1 MNTKENAGENTASQG
16 CTDKQ
21 EYFVKSVQELLKIAL
36 DNNDLRHQVAQHDK
50 RLTAHDSRIMVVEVA
65 QLDSKEA
72 VESLRSFF
80 LNQNMT
86 IVDSVGDLKSSVDA
100 MMAHVTPMVKREEK
114 LKAFI
119 LKWSLPTIFILLS
132 IIFFGGYAA
141 TLGQFVKAV
150 IG

>member
-21 EYFVKSVQELLKIAL
+21 EVFVKSVQELLKIAL

-50 RLTAHDSRIMVVEVA
+50 RLTAHDSRFMAIEVA

-86 IVDSVGDLKSSVDA
+86 IVDSVGELKTSVDA
-100 MMAHVTPMVKREEK
+100 MMAHVTPMVNREER

>member
-1 MNTKENAGENTASQG
+1 MNTKENAGESTANPG

-21 EYFVKSVQELLKIAL
+21 EYFVRSVQELLKIAL

-100 MMAHVTPMVKREEK
+100 MMAHVTPMVNREER